1 MADLSQ
7 LSDDDLKKLYADDFK
22 SVSEEGVNALKTQ
35 QEELAKAEAA
45 KAEAETQTAPKQQG
59 PIAPPEFSDYST
71 LPTSAGQIVA
81 GAQIPFQLAAS
92 HPAEAAGLVG
102 LYKAGQVG
110 NAYILGKQTEAEALK
125 QRAAMQAQ
133 TQAAHQNIQQ
143 QKINAKI
150 NPVVPAGNVTPGP
163 AVPQQILGP
172 DGRPLQPQVAPMAT
186 QAEAEAARAAQAAK
200 ATQNAEQGMVNK
212 IRNVA
217 ASKIAGIAEASP
229 MLAGAG
235 KMAGKVLP
243 GAGLALGGVEAYNRA
258 QQGDYLGAGLAGASG
273 LVGLVP
279 GIGTAASLGLTGINA
294 GRDYQKYLE
303 AKRQF
308 EAQQKAM
315 GR

>member
-22 SVSEEGVNALKTQ
+22 SVSEAGVNALKTQ
-35 QEELAKAEAA
+35 QEEVAKAEAA
-45 KAEAETQTAPKQQG
+45 KAEAEAQAAPKQQG

-110 NAYILGKQTEAEALK
+110 NAYIQGKQTEAEALR

-150 NPVVPAGNVTPGP
+150 NPVVPTGNVTPGP
-163 AVPQQILGP
+163 AVPSQILGP
-172 DGRPLQPQVAPMAT
+172 NGMPIASQAAT
-186 QAEAEAARAAQAAK
+186 QAEAEAARAAQAAR

-212 IRNVA
+212 IRNKA
-217 ASKIAGIAEASP
+217 ASMVTGLAEASP

-235 KMAGKVLP
+235 KVAGKVLP
-243 GAGLALGGVEAYNRA
+243 GAGLALGATEAYNRA

-273 LVGLVP
+273 VAGLIP

-303 AKRQF
+303 AKRQY
-308 EAQQKAM
+308 EAQQRAM
-315 GR
+315 GQ

>member
-22 SVSEEGVNALKTQ
+22 SVSEAGVNALKTQ
-35 QEELAKAEAA
+35 QEEVAKAEAA
-45 KAEAETQTAPKQQG
+45 KAEAEAQAAPKQQG
-59 PIAPPEFSDYST
+59 PIAPLEFSDYST

-110 NAYILGKQTEAEALK
+110 NAYIQGKQTEAEALR

-150 NPVVPAGNVTPGP
+150 NPVVPTGNVTPGP
-163 AVPQQILGP
+163 AVPSQILGP
-172 DGRPLQPQVAPMAT
+172 NGMPIASQAAT
-186 QAEAEAARAAQAAK
+186 QAEAEAARAAQAAR

-212 IRNVA
+212 IRNKA
-217 ASKIAGIAEASP
+217 ASMVTGLAEASP

-235 KMAGKVLP
+235 KVAGKVLP
-243 GAGLALGGVEAYNRA
+243 GAGLALGATEAYNRA

-273 LVGLVP
+273 VAGLIP

-303 AKRQF
+303 AKRQY
-308 EAQQKAM
+308 EAQQRAM
-315 GR
+315 GQ